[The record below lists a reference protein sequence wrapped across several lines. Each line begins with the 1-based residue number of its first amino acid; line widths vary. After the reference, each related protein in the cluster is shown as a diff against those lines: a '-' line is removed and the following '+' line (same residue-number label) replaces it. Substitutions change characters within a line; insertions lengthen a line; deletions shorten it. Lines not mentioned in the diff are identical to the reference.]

1 MRFFLIIY
9 IFFAVSSLNAAEI
22 KSAFGLNLGE
32 VFSEDLRELSETTSG
47 EKIYQFGAKNP
58 HPSFLYYG
66 VIITPKSKRI
76 AQIWA
81 WNDYDSSAECKSQF
95 KIVKS
100 LLDDKYGVF
109 LDKDSF
115 SFSSESAAY
124 YSGKK
129 SISLRCPI
137 KFGNNPL
144 YLQYIDDNINEISVK
159 EKAAETNS
167 KGL

>member
-1 MRFFLIIY
+1 MRSFLLIYFFFIT
-9 IFFAVSSLNAAEI
+9 SLNAAEI
-22 KSAFGLNLGE
+22 KSAFRLNLGD

-47 EKIYQFGAKNP
+47 EKIYQFSASNA

-66 VIITPKSKRI
+66 VIITLKSKRI

-81 WNDYDSSAECKSQF
+81 WHNYDSSSECKSQF

-109 LDKDSF
+109 LKDSF

-124 YSGKK
+124 RSGQK

-137 KFGNNPL
+137 EFGNSPL
-144 YLQYIDDNINEISVK
+144 YLQYIDDDISKISIK
-159 EKAAETNS
+159 EKASETNS